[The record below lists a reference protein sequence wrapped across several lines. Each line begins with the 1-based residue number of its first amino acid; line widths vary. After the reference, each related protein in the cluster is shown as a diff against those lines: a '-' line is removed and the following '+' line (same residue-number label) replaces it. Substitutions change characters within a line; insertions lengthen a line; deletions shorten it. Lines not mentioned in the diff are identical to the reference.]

1 MNASI
6 EKYAQKIGFPA
17 STSVTPRKQK
27 KKQAIKR
34 ADFKTLEQKKNLI
47 LLQVG
52 SDSLQRSIKNDEE
65 ISAFSNSDF
74 SDQYLEDKFE
84 SRLQDAEEPV
94 PKILVRPKLLAT
106 QKISKGQAN
115 LKKMLSD
122 RKQDV

>member
-1 MNASI
+1 M
-6 EKYAQKIGFPA
+6 KLG
-17 STSVTPRKQK
+17 
-27 KKQAIKR
+27 IKR

-84 SRLQDAEEPV
+84 SRLQDAEEPF
-94 PKILVRPKLLAT
+94 PKILV
-106 QKISKGQAN
+106 
-115 LKKMLSD
+115 
-122 RKQDV
+122 